1 LPPEVQGYFSVQL
14 KRKDSGNFI
23 NHNSEANMNYSE
35 IIREIEKTLQK
46 NGFDY
51 KKKIE
56 EMLHMKN
63 IGLRK
68 QGKQFSFNEHIE
80 GLLLSLLSSQ
90 RPWGPI
96 QTNMETIRE
105 IFHQFSKSKLLATDP
120 DELIQNITGIS
131 CGNRA
136 IKKQMYDLKNNI
148 LLFEKIESKFGSLDA
163 FVTSDSPDTIAKS
176 LSDSSRPYK
185 LKQVGYALAFE
196 YLRNVGID
204 AVKPD
209 IHIRRILGRDRLG
222 LSKGTPTEQEA
233 IDIIKKI
240 CQETGHSMAYLDALL
255 WNLCATN
262 SAAICQKAPKCEM
275 CQLAGHCQY
284 SAK

>member
-1 LPPEVQGYFSVQL
+1 
-14 KRKDSGNFI
+14 
-23 NHNSEANMNYSE
+23 MNYSE

-163 FVTSDSPDTIAKS
+163 FVTSDSPTTIAKS
-176 LSDSSRPYK
+176 LSDASGPYK
-185 LKQVGYALAFE
+185 LKQVGYALALE

-209 IHIRRILGRDRLG
+209 THIMRILGRDRLG
-222 LSKGTPTEQEA
+222 FSEGTPTQQEA
-233 IDIIKKI
+233 VDIMENIS
-240 CQETGHSMAYLDALL
+240 QETGHSKAYLDALF
-255 WNLCATN
+255 WTLCATN
-262 SAAICQKAPKCEM
+262 AAAICQESPKCQI
-275 CQLAGHCQY
+275 CQLNRHCRCSKTKSFY
-284 SAK
+284 EERSLLRN